1 MMASR
6 PGCPLACPSQADLDW
21 FRRTGI
27 DAMTLATPTAMQV
40 TRGFVAH
47 DGLFE
52 HDAAGDVWF
61 AFDEFTAD
69 DVVFWHRH
77 TGRLASWSGR
87 VFALGQVII
96 EEPATYSFDCALNIF
111 ADPMDWLRSR
121 RDGIVV
127 LPNRWSAAFD
137 RLRDC
142 PRIAIAENLLPLYRH
157 HMKPAWIPELLV
169 IPEMRRAA

>member
-6 PGCPLACPSQADLDW
+6 PDCPLTCPSQTDLDA
-21 FRRTGI
+21 FRRTGVDI
-27 DAMTLATPTAMQV
+27 LALATPFAMRV
-40 TRGFVAH
+40 AKGAIAH

-52 HDAAGDVWF
+52 DDAVGHVWF
-61 AFDEFTAD
+61 AFEEFTSD
-69 DVVFWHRH
+69 DVVFWNRQ
-77 TGRLASWSGR
+77 TGSLASWSGR
-87 VFALGQVII
+87 VFALGQEII
-96 EEPATYSFDCALNIF
+96 GEAATYSFDCALNIF

-127 LPNRWSAAFD
+127 LPNRWQMAFD

-142 PRIAIAENLLPLYRH
+142 PRIAIAESLLPLYRR
-157 HMKPAWIPELLV
+157 HMKPARTPELLV